1 MTNIDS
7 VTKVTKKKRKRVGR
21 YQPLYIYQDANLPI

>member
-1 MTNIDS
+1 MINIDS

-21 YQPLYIYQDANLPI
+21 YQPLCIYQDAYLSI